1 LDIFKDFLLK
11 ELGGW
16 PLINQ
21 SFNPN
26 KNPMEQLLAFF
37 KNGVSPIF
45 EGESLY
51 IFILIIYI
59 FS

>member
-1 LDIFKDFLLK
+1 LK

-26 KNPMEQLLAFF
+26 KNPMEELLAFF